1 MQSKAQVKS
10 IGIDLGKT
18 TFHLVALGTRSQV
31 VIRKKFCRDQL
42 LQYTANLPAS
52 LIGMEAGVGSHF
64 LGRALREQGHEVRL
78 IPAQFVRPFVK
89 SNKNDYRD
97 AEAIAEAV
105 ERENMRFVPIKTEDQ
120 LDLQALHRVRDRLV
134 ARRTSVIDQI
144 RAFLLE
150 RGISFRKG
158 PASLR
163 RQMPEILEN
172 ANTRLSTAMRRLL
185 DFLWQ
190 EWKGLQLQIETLNT
204 QLEQIAN
211 CDPSCIRLQ
220 QIPGVG
226 PLVSTAVV
234 SAIGNG
240 AAFKKGREFAAWLG
254 LVPRQSST
262 GGKAK
267 LLGISKRGNPYLRR
281 MFIHG
286 ARAAVLRVKPK
297 ESILGNWMSKL
308 ETRAARNV
316 VIVAT
321 ANKLARISWAVLAS
335 GENYHPTFSALTLSH

>member
-1 MQSKAQVKS
+1 M
-10 IGIDLGKT
+10 
-18 TFHLVALGTRSQV
+18 
-31 VIRKKFCRDQL
+31 
-42 LQYTANLPAS
+42 
-52 LIGMEAGVGSHF
+52 
-64 LGRALREQGHEVRL
+64 
-78 IPAQFVRPFVK
+78 K

-97 AEAIAEAV
+97 AEAIPEAV

-134 ARRTSVIDQI
+134 ARRTSVINQI

-158 PASLR
+158 PATLR

-172 ANTRLSTAMRRLL
+172 ADEKLSPAMRRLL

-190 EWKGLQLQIETLNT
+190 EWKGLQVQIESLNT
-204 QLEQIAN
+204 QLEQIASS
-211 CDPSCIRLQ
+211 DPSCVQLQ

-254 LVPRQSST
+254 WCHGNGPPEESPNCWGSVSGEIPICAKCSST
-262 GGKAK
+262 ERTPRCYVSNAKAP
-267 LLGISKRGNPYLRR
+267 LWG
-281 MFIHG
+281 
-286 ARAAVLRVKPK
+286 
-297 ESILGNWMSKL
+297 
-308 ETRAARNV
+308 
-316 VIVAT
+316 
-321 ANKLARISWAVLAS
+321 S
-335 GENYHPTFSALTLSH
+335 G